1 MVADQPLDPVG
12 EGGVVAGE
20 PIGAVGGEYQGHLV
34 LAELDGRMV
43 VCGLG
48 GVGHSV
54 ANRIADRKPS
64 WTKVSAMTSPV
75 RCQPGNSGRAR
86 VAAALSRLPLLRS
99 SLSLP

>member
-1 MVADQPLDPVG
+1 
-12 EGGVVAGE
+12 
-20 PIGAVGGEYQGHLV
+20 
-34 LAELDGRMV
+34 
-43 VCGLG
+43 
-48 GVGHSV
+48 V